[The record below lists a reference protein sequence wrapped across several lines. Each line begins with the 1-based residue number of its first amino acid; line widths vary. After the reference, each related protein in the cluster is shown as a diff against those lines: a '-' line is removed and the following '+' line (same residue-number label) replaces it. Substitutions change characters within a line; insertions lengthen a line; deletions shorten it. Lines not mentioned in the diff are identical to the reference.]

1 MTTLE
6 THLLLRGVSYAALC
20 LLEGA
25 FEVMNTNAGCN
36 SSPPTLL
43 PSLLR
48 LLQLEI
54 MMGLRHP
61 NVAMLMGYSCQRGSA
76 PLLITEY
83 FERGSLYL
91 CLQSKAKNV
100 LDYSLL
106 LRIAVETARG
116 LAYLHSCGIVH
127 CDLKTPNVLIN
138 DDWHAKVADF
148 GNSVLLLNGGVREMK
163 SRGASGANSRR
174 QISGFTADRA
184 KGETTAHDGN
194 GQVKGETTATRAASV
209 AWTAPELFAGSTP
222 SVTADAYAFGVIL
235 FELLTRLRPFDG
247 IAQDAVPLLVAIE
260 GKRPSDYSGIGGF
273 PASPPVR
280 LEGGRAPFGLDA
292 SSRSLVSL
300 SPGASTRSLSITGG
314 GSKRNLTRR
323 DTSEAN
329 LASRLKK
336 AGRTTKAN
344 DANLMDRLKRAELN
358 HSRRQLEVSMS
369 APVGSM
375 RAVADRIDEDSK
387 GEEEDGIEGRS
398 SMQKL
403 ADADGNGRESIA
415 DAASMISDSLILAQA
430 KAIRMMAMPTPAE
443 SGSNRLPA
451 LPSPSTLPIANHRLP
466 PLGSLGPTS
475 PQTST
480 NSVYSDADSCMS
492 SKNGDIGDVGGEGE
506 KQQTSGSTL
515 QRDGS
520 AKLQRIFEI
529 QEADADAV
537 KVFNSYPG
545 ILRETLVELMGR
557 CVAQMPEDRPNL
569 PTILKELDA
578 AAASNFAHTK
588 RAGGVVDN
596 DGGDVLHN
604 VNEDWLLKVR
614 LPSSHDQGGG
624 GGHAPSPLKSRRK
637 SMDGSSM
644 SLLSKTPRGGR
655 GGSYL
660 ARKIWGIK
668 ENDLKIGP
676 EIGRGAYGTVYEAV
690 YQGTHV
696 AVKQINAANQLPE
709 RVRTAFRNECSV
721 LASLRHP
728 NIVLFIGIVDS
739 GAELSILTELCER
752 GSISD
757 MYRREGKPELSTH
770 RPLALKL
777 AQDMARG
784 MAYLH
789 GRDPPIVH
797 GDLKSPNVLVTD
809 AIVGKISDFGTS
821 RVRDKI
827 MTKQVGSPLWSA
839 PEVLQGGRNS
849 EASDVYAFG
858 VIVWEL
864 LHWREPFE
872 GLNLLKVALKV
883 TRGSRPVFRPSA
895 AEMIPGLH
903 GLVVQ
908 CWNKLPES
916 RPDFLEL
923 VEDLAAIEE
932 DLAEGGAGE

>member
-1 MTTLE
+1 
-6 THLLLRGVSYAALC
+6 
-20 LLEGA
+20 
-25 FEVMNTNAGCN
+25 
-36 SSPPTLL
+36 
-43 PSLLR
+43 
-48 LLQLEI
+48 
-54 MMGLRHP
+54 MGLRHP

-163 SRGASGANSRR
+163 PRGANGANSRR
-174 QISGFTADRA
+174 QFPGFGADRA
-184 KGETTAHDGN
+184 KGETTAHDGK
-194 GQVKGETTATRAASV
+194 GQVKGEPTATRAASV

-292 SSRSLVSL
+292 SSRSLASL
-300 SPGASTRSLSITGG
+300 SPGASTRSLLITGG
-314 GSKRNLTRR
+314 GSKRSLIRR
-323 DTSEAN
+323 DTHETV

-344 DANLMDRLKRAELN
+344 DAHLMERLERAELN

-387 GEEEDGIEGRS
+387 GEEEGGIEGRS

-403 ADADGNGRESIA
+403 ADAGGNGRESIA

-466 PLGSLGPTS
+466 LGRLGQTS
-475 PQTST
+475 PQSSA
-480 NSVYSDADSCMS
+480 NSVYSDANSCMS
-492 SKNGDIGDVGGEGE
+492 SKNDDIGDVGGEGG
-506 KQQTSGSTL
+506 KQQRSGSTL

-529 QEADADAV
+529 KEADAEAV
-537 KVFNSYPG
+537 MVFNSYPG

-588 RAGGVVDN
+588 RSSAGRAVGN
-596 DGGDVLHN
+596 DGDDIHN

-614 LPSSHDQGGG
+614 VPSSHDQGGG
-624 GGHAPSPLKSRRK
+624 GGHAPSPLTSRRY
-637 SMDGSSM
+637 SMDGSPM
-644 SLLSKTPRGGR
+644 SLLSKTPGGGR

-757 MYRREGKPELSTH
+757 MYRQEGKPELSTH

-858 VIVWEL
+858 VVVWEL

-872 GLNLLKVALKV
+872 GLSLLKVALKV
-883 TRGSRPVFRPSA
+883 TRGSRPVFRPSEA
-895 AEMIPGLH
+895 DMIPGLH
-903 GLVVQ
+903 GLVVR

-932 DLAEGGAGE
+932 ELAETGGGE